1 MGIETPEGELS
12 VYFRRFKPVSQSVN
26 LIAIGERAG
35 SGVPD
40 IYSVWADKGWKD
52 PEIEEQFDPDRTI
65 LTLAFTKKQAEK
77 TSGKNKRKEQ
87 AGKTQASK
95 TLANKEQIVSYI
107 QKQNGAG
114 TSEIADRIE
123 LSTARTRV
131 LLAELIS
138 EGQIYAEGN
147 GRARKYYVIE

>member
-1 MGIETPEGELS
+1 MHQGHEPNGRDYLKVGQIMEMLRQKG
-12 VYFRRFKPVSQSVN
+12 VR

-77 TSGKNKRKEQ
+77 TSEKSKREKHKHQKHLQTKNRLSLIFKNRMGLE
-87 AGKTQASK
+87 
-95 TLANKEQIVSYI
+95 L
-107 QKQNGAG
+107 QK
-114 TSEIADRIE
+114 
-123 LSTARTRV
+123 
-131 LLAELIS
+131 
-138 EGQIYAEGN
+138 
-147 GRARKYYVIE
+147 

>member
-1 MGIETPEGELS
+1 MESPCL
-12 VYFRRFKPVSQSVN
+12 KLLMKMLN

-52 PEIEEQFDPDRTI
+52 PEVEEQFDPDRTI

-77 TSGKNKRKEQ
+77 TSGKNKRKEH

-95 TLANKEQIVSYI
+95 TLANKDRIVSYI
-107 QKQNGAG
+107 QMQNGAG
-114 TSEIADRIE
+114 TSEIATQIE
-123 LSTARTRV
+123 LSDARTRV

-138 EGQIYAEGN
+138 EGRIYLEGN
-147 GRARKYYVIE
+147 GRARRYYVPMKS